1 MWTAL
6 WLNPCA
12 SFIVMLKN
20 NFLGKCLS
28 PFFFTAESLLR
39 NIMCSHPVR
48 RRGGETLSLIGFF
61 LNS

>member
-20 NFLGKCLS
+20 HFLGKCLS
-28 PFFFTAESLLR
+28 PFFFLQLKAS
-39 NIMCSHPVR
+39 
-48 RRGGETLSLIGFF
+48 
-61 LNS
+61 